1 MGNLDMAKRN
11 ALLGA
16 LLRNKWLLVVSFIFL
31 LLSAVLAP
39 LKSFIF
45 QWLVESQNKA
55 EVFRSL
61 AFGVVV
67 VLLNNAFEF
76 ISRSV
81 FSKARSN
88 ALTSVRGQLVD
99 SFQSMALSEYSSCN
113 DECGNKFFSALTNE
127 TRIIG
132 EDYYDGIFNMVI
144 WICIGL
150 SATIYMSRISTLLLV
165 VSLVLSV
172 FPFIVPKL
180 LSPYLSKTKENNA
193 SSFNRLCIKAQE
205 LINGYESL
213 LINNC
218 KCYMKS
224 ILHSKTTEYS
234 ESEFAMQYASI
245 ASSSVISLVAWLP
258 GFSLLVVGTFLV
270 MDGTISLEYLITANT
285 LINFILLP
293 FRNVA
298 NAYTSVKSTLKI
310 RNKLNSL
317 LKSKRDIN
325 EIRSLGS
332 YEGLSACDVFFKY
345 RSSDR
350 IALDSIDLS
359 FERKEKVAILGSSG
373 SGKTTLLRLITK
385 HFSSYKGNVCI
396 FGNELREIDDCSF
409 FERVAYIPQN
419 PTIFED
425 TVRNNICLGNSFPD
439 FKMERAVRLAGLE
452 SFVENLPD
460 GLETNLRE
468 GGANISGGQQKRIA
482 IARAIIRDCEVI
494 FADEVTSS
502 LDIETTNAI
511 VNTLLNLPCSVV
523 VVTHDVFE
531 SYMDRFDRIIYLDNG
546 GIVENGTY
554 DELMSARKWLYS
566 IMKSKEKE
574 DSVRKDYFDEG

>member
-1 MGNLDMAKRN
+1 MLKRN
-11 ALLGA
+11 ALLGV
-16 LLRNKWLLVVSFIFL
+16 LLRNRGLLVVSFIFL

-39 LKSFIF
+39 LKSFLF

-61 AFGVVV
+61 ALGVVV
-67 VLLNNAFEF
+67 VLLNNAFELV
-76 ISRSV
+76 SRSV

-88 ALTSVRGQLVD
+88 AVTSVRGQLVD
-99 SFQSMALSEYSSCN
+99 SFQSMTLSEYSSCT

-144 WICIGL
+144 WICIGF
-150 SATIYMSRISTLLLV
+150 SAIVYMSRISTLLLV

-180 LSPYLSKTKENNA
+180 LSPYLSKAKENNA
-193 SSFNRLCIKAQE
+193 SSFNILCIKAQE

-213 LINNC
+213 LMNNG

-224 ILHSKTTEYS
+224 ILHSNATESS
-234 ESEFAMQYASI
+234 ESEFAMQYANSV
-245 ASSSVISLVAWLP
+245 SSSVISLVAWLP
-258 GFSLLVVGTFLV
+258 GFALLVVGTFLV

-310 RNKLNSL
+310 RNELNSIL
-317 LKSKRDIN
+317 QSKKSVN
-325 EIRSLGS
+325 GIRLLGS
-332 YEGLSACDVFFKY
+332 YEGLSACDVCFKHK
-345 RSSDR
+345 SSDR

-359 FERKEKVAILGSSG
+359 FEKKEKVAVLGSSG

-385 HFSSYKGNVCI
+385 HYSSYTGDVCI
-396 FGNELREIDDCSF
+396 FGTNLREIDDCF
-409 FERVAYIPQN
+409 FFDHVAYIPQN

-425 TVRNNICLGNSFPD
+425 TVRNNICLGNSFPN
-439 FKMERAVRLAGLE
+439 FKIERAVRLAGLE
-452 SFVENLPD
+452 SFVETLPD
-460 GLETNLRE
+460 GLETNLQK

-482 IARAIIRDCEVI
+482 IARAIIRNCDVI

-511 VNTLLNLPCSVV
+511 VNTLLCLPCSVV

-546 GIVENGTY
+546 RIVENGTY
-554 DELMSARKWLYS
+554 DELMSVKKWLYS

-574 DSVRKDYFDEG
+574 GSV